1 MSNKQRIKTLT
12 SHSKEDFD
20 SQINFHLDIGWKL
33 MKDGLNVTS
42 DKFIQVMYWIDD
54 KGIVTKFHNNGRIK
68 SQEKH
73 KNGNLYN
80 LRKWYS
86 DGSKLSQL
94 EVDKDGQHFKEW
106 YKNGNKKFDDTYRV
120 DGTISTKSK
129 WSNGRLIEKT
139 FYHSNGKKSCVEKY
153 SNDEYEFRQKWFD
166 DGSIESIQ
174 DKKRR
179 IYKWWYKGIPGYVEC
194 IYSKKW
200 RIQSKKEWYEEG
212 GPLFTESKY
221 FVGGE
226 VKEKIYYYRNGNI
239 EGVKSYKRRKRG
251 STVKWYYESGSLK
264 SEEHFDNSNCISM
277 KIYKENGEIHVD
289 WTSTD

>member
-1 MSNKQRIKTLT
+1 MNEMSNKQRIKTLT

-33 MKDGLNVTS
+33 MKDGLIVTPE
-42 DKFIQVMYWIDD
+42 KFIQVMYWIDD
-54 KGIVTKFHNNGRIK
+54 KGTVTKFHNNGRVK
-68 SQEKH
+68 FQEKH
-73 KNGNLYN
+73 KNGKLYN

-94 EVDKDGQHFKEW
+94 EVDKDGQYFMEW

-129 WSNGRLIEKT
+129 WSNGRLIKKT
-139 FYHSNGKKSCVEKY
+139 LYHSNGKKSCVE
-153 SNDEYEFRQKWFD
+153 
-166 DGSIESIQ
+166 

-179 IYKWWYKGIPGYVEC
+179 IYKWWDKRIPGYVEC

-200 RIQSKKEWYEEG
+200 KIQSKKEWYEEG
-212 GPLFTESKY
+212 GPLFSESKY
-221 FVGGE
+221 FIGGQD
-226 VKEKIYYYRNGNI
+226 KEIINYYRNGNI
-239 EGVKSYKRRKRG
+239 RVVKSYKRGGIG
-251 STVKWYYESGSLK
+251 STVKCYFESGSIS
-264 SEEHFDNSNCISM
+264 SEEHFDISNNCISM

-289 WTSTD
+289 RMF